1 MKRIASVLTVLA
13 LALLALAQAAQASP
27 GQLRTTAQT
36 TVKSRAGASTRSG
49 AATPATDLP
58 SKSDTSAT
66 SAENLSVD
74 LGATQGSFG
83 HGADGSLYGLYDQGV
98 PSDNL
103 IQGMGL
109 QTTDTKA
116 QDGQQHP
123 GSDALEIAK
132 PFVSSG
138 GSDIYI
144 YMTDVYRNFPY
155 ERTSYAQYQ
164 GYMRT
169 EIKQDLT
176 SPDRNRIVLVPYNE
190 PDGNWFAGP
199 NFFQYQGQALTSFL
213 AYCQQNH

>member
-116 QDGQQHP
+116 QDGQ
-123 GSDALEIAK
+123 
-132 PFVSSG
+132 
-138 GSDIYI
+138 
-144 YMTDVYRNFPY
+144 
-155 ERTSYAQYQ
+155 
-164 GYMRT
+164 
-169 EIKQDLT
+169 
-176 SPDRNRIVLVPYNE
+176 
-190 PDGNWFAGP
+190 
-199 NFFQYQGQALTSFL
+199 
-213 AYCQQNH
+213 